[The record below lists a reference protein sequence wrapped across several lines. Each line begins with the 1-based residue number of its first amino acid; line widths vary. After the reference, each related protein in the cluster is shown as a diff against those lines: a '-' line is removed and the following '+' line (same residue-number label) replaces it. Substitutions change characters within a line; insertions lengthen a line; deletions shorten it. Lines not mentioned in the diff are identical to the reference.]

1 MGLQLAPNYP
11 VEYPGVL
18 ETLWITPTTLCSTP
32 TTLCSTPRGCLAH
45 AVHTVHLSGGFL
57 GLARMQARIARDQ
70 AYISARHRLPIPSS
84 WSEDEA
90 EGHTVPGSG
99 NNTQTTRRA
108 AGPLPP
114 GDWLNL
120 DPTNGTYGTFEGY
133 FHGFH
138 GYFHGPG
145 SPVYLVQK
153 GQDGAHAVHAV
164 RTQCR

>member
-1 MGLQLAPNYP
+1 
-11 VEYPGVL
+11 
-18 ETLWITPTTLCSTP
+18 
-32 TTLCSTPRGCLAH
+32 
-45 AVHTVHLSGGFL
+45 
-57 GLARMQARIARDQ
+57 MQERIARDQ

-90 EGHTVPGSG
+90 EGHIVPGSG

-145 SPVYLVQK
+145 SPVYLIQK
-153 GQDGAHAVHAV
+153 GQEG